1 MQIETE
7 RLLIRTIQ
15 PSDWQ
20 RMQQIWRDFNESPY
34 VRYDVPHPVEA
45 EAVRQQVERW
55 VKKSQ
60 EGMEHR
66 FFVACQNETV
76 IGFVAF
82 HQRKESYEVSY
93 AFSSHS
99 QGNGYAR
106 ETLSALLNAY
116 RKLGVTRLT
125 AGTALKNR
133 PSVALLNAL
142 GFSQVGTEQRS
153 FHQNED
159 GLPFQF
165 QGGIF
170 LLKLNEKY
178 ESPGKME
185 NCS

>member
-7 RLLIRTIQ
+7 RLLIRTVQ

-20 RMQQIWRDFNESPY
+20 RMQRIWQDFNKSPH
-34 VRYDVPHPVEA
+34 VRYDVPHPADV

-55 VKKSQ
+55 AKKSQ
-60 EGMEHR
+60 EGMEHH

-76 IGFVAF
+76 IGFAAF

-93 AFSSHS
+93 AFSADS

-106 ETLSALLNAY
+106 ETLAALLNTY
-116 RKLGVTRLT
+116 RNLGVTCFT
-125 AGTALKNR
+125 AGTALENR

-142 GFSQVGTEQRS
+142 GFSQRGTERLS

-159 GLPFQF
+159 GTPFQF

-170 LLKLNEKY
+170 SLKLNERN
-178 ESPGKME
+178 ESPEG
-185 NCS
+185 